1 MCTECGYPS
10 EVLSA
15 RRRQDEFTHPSAD
28 ICERLLPSTLRF
40 APSGRSKQLSA
51 LRGRQ
56 WTSTTGPGPVV
67 DPYSTHLAKPF
78 MAHVVERDRST
89 ARGRLQN
96 VDRHTSQALESM
108 GTDARYVR
116 CNGHMLDQ
124 AISRPVCS
132 ALHSPPW
139 AVRRV
144 SKLCPEEI
152 KDVAWWRHGG
162 MPSSQRHMGV
172 RPRPGL
178 GAQRVWLSP
187 GAPLASGSVTIATT
201 LLLSRGLLGMRW

>member
-1 MCTECGYPS
+1 
-10 EVLSA
+10 
-15 RRRQDEFTHPSAD
+15 
-28 ICERLLPSTLRF
+28 
-40 APSGRSKQLSA
+40 
-51 LRGRQ
+51 
-56 WTSTTGPGPVV
+56 
-67 DPYSTHLAKPF
+67 

-132 ALHSPPW
+132 AHHSPPW

-144 SKLCPEEI
+144 SKLCAEEI
-152 KDVAWWRHGG
+152 NDVAWWHNCGL
-162 MPSSQRHMGV
+162 PSSQRHMGV
-172 RPRPGL
+172 RSWPGR
-178 GAQRVWLSP
+178 GGQRGWLSP
-187 GAPLASGSVTIATT
+187 GALLACSNVMIATI
-201 LLLSRGLLGMRW
+201 LLLSRGLLGICGGELGGPRATALFVTHARLLDLSG

>member
-1 MCTECGYPS
+1 MRGFRSGEES
-10 EVLSA
+10 S
-15 RRRQDEFTHPSAD
+15 S
-28 ICERLLPSTLRF
+28 STDYSC
-40 APSGRSKQLSA
+40 APSFTTIHSQVRPVGSIEAAECTTWSA
-51 LRGRQ
+51 MDIDDWARPSRRPIFDTARNTNYGTR
-56 WTSTTGPGPVV
+56 
-67 DPYSTHLAKPF
+67 
-78 MAHVVERDRST
+78 AHVVERDRST

-96 VDRHTSQALESM
+96 VERHTSQALASM
-108 GTDARYVR
+108 GTHARYVR

-132 ALHSPPW
+132 AHHSPPW

-152 KDVAWWRHGG
+152 KDVAWWRNGG
-162 MPSSQRHMGV
+162 MPSSQRLMGV